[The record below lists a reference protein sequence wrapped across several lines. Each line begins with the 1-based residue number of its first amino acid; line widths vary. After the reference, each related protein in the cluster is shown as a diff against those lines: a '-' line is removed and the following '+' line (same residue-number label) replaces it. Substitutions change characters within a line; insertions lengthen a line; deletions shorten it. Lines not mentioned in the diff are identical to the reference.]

1 MQGLEQQ
8 GPREIATQTGGSF
21 LNPTGATPKGPA
33 PKAIGPAMEMT
44 IFMAFV
50 FVRAAHPVVIE
61 TSKVD
66 GGFPYQSSSCVIC
79 MTVSMCIF
87 TLASCY
93 AIGGAKQLA
102 TVWEPRPFLIF
113 SINGI
118 VYALG
123 DYLEM
128 ASMKGMSGA
137 GYQILQ
143 QSRIILTA
151 LLMIPAKGVY
161 QTRL

>member
-1 MQGLEQQ
+1 
-8 GPREIATQTGGSF
+8 
-21 LNPTGATPKGPA
+21 
-33 PKAIGPAMEMT
+33 
-44 IFMAFV
+44 
-50 FVRAAHPVVIE
+50 
-61 TSKVD
+61 
-66 GGFPYQSSSCVIC
+66 

-161 QTRL
+161 QTRLQWVLLSVLMCAMSCYMVIVSNKKAGASDGSGNTFMGVFMAF